1 VIDLSVSGI
10 NFEAASASRLGE
22 KVERRRAAD
31 YLFLDVISGH
41 LWQGGEGRGKRQRRL
56 NINFKTR
63 FQNFFG
69 QGRDGKKRRRRV
81 IKDFWI

>member
-1 VIDLSVSGI
+1 MDLGTKFQDTQGKSP
-10 NFEAASASRLGE
+10 RE